1 MATPG
6 QTIVASALRLS
17 EQVAEPYLKSTAESH
32 ACHTDA
38 RLVEEAATCTT
49 PLSLTEQLL
58 VSIPDLSLYERERN
72 GNMNENILQME
83 NVRIL
88 GRRYGR
94 RLMKL
99 KRNKALHAP
108 FLSWIRQLRL
118 LL

>member
-17 EQVAEPYLKSTAESH
+17 EQVAEPYLKSTAESP

-58 VSIPDLSLYERERN
+58 VSIPDHSLYERERN
-72 GNMNENILQME
+72 GNITENILQME

-88 GRRYGR
+88 GRR
-94 RLMKL
+94 
-99 KRNKALHAP
+99 
-108 FLSWIRQLRL
+108 
-118 LL
+118 